1 MSVKP
6 RPSISWIHED
16 HSASTPENN
25 PSKRMRSEMNKQYFA
40 RLIHNRAKL
49 RVTSRTSALLTGFA
63 MIAMVET
70 QLTKDAVPD
79 WLIVSFCISTTI
91 LIAVH
96 LFALLI
102 SICILP
108 NLEATKQR
116 ALDNVEEGNAP
127 DVHDRDILFEGYV
140 KIAWFCATAAGILL
154 FLVEVT
160 LISWVKFYPYSPQS
174 AFISTWILF
183 PLLFI
188 FCAFAAHFY
197 RKIFIYNAM
206 AISGDLKDLERM
218 ANFSSSEI
226 LSV

>member
-1 MSVKP
+1 MLSP
-6 RPSISWIHED
+6 RPIKLENPYECKRAISFSHKL
-16 HSASTPENN
+16 SKSTF
-25 PSKRMRSEMNKQYFA
+25 Y
-40 RLIHNRAKL
+40 
-49 RVTSRTSALLTGFA
+49 
-63 MIAMVET
+63 
-70 QLTKDAVPD
+70 
-79 WLIVSFCISTTI
+79 
-91 LIAVH
+91 
-96 LFALLI
+96 LLI
-102 SICILP
+102 IKKIM
-108 NLEATKQR
+108 TKNIV
-116 ALDNVEEGNAP
+116 DMEGTVPRKNYNFLNIGMG
-127 DVHDRDILFEGYV
+127 RIFQ
-140 KIAWFCATAAGILL
+140 IAWFCATAAGILL